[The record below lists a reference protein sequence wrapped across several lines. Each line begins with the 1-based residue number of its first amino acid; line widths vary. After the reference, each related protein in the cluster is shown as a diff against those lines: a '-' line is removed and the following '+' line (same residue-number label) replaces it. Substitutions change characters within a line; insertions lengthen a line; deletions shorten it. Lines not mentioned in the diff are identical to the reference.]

1 MLRLAALVI
10 IGLGSALLIAALL
23 LSTYTVGKIE
33 KIPLNIDQTLVASGT
48 GTALDPA
55 SLSAG
60 PGARFVVDQN
70 VPLVSQQA
78 ETVET
83 PANAEVVTLQ
93 VGTTVRRTDKQKD
106 NGLLLAMV
114 GHGDAEPDH
123 RRGGVRRDR
132 PGGSVQKPRTIE
144 DDQPPTNIALPHD
157 GLSYRFPFNTEKSPT
172 RTSTRS
178 PRRPSTPTTTVRT
191 MSTA

>member
-1 MLRLAALVI
+1 MNRASMLRLAALVI

-60 PGARFVVDQN
+60 PGAKFVVDQN

-93 VGTTVRRTDKQKD
+93 VGTSAR
-106 NGLLLAMV
+106 LLV
-114 GHGDAEPDH
+114 DTSVT
-123 RRGGVRRDR
+123 GGVKAGDVS
-132 PGGSVQKPRTIE
+132 GQN
-144 DDQPPTNIALPHD
+144 TNRVVISASS
-157 GLSYRFPFNTEKSPT
+157 GRG
-172 RTSTRS
+172 RW
-178 PRRPSTPTTTVRT
+178 
-191 MSTA
+191 